1 MSLSSGKRP
10 LPTKI
15 ELIRVKRSLI
25 VARSVHKILEDKRDV
40 LLKRIDD
47 MIGEASKARDE
58 MGEPLSSAY
67 RALYN
72 AYLSLGPARL
82 ESIAETTPLQIDVDV
97 DVRVIVD
104 VKVPTLTI
112 NDRSSG
118 LTYGFA
124 DTNSYLDDAT
134 KMMRGVLPKILKAA
148 EFENAILGLAR
159 ELERT
164 QRLING
170 LEFVIIP
177 GYQEGVKF
185 ITATL
190 EEREREDFV
199 RLKHVKA
206 VLERKSLERLE

>member
-1 MSLSSGKRP
+1 
-10 LPTKI
+10 
-15 ELIRVKRSLI
+15 
-25 VARSVHKILEDKRDV
+25 
-40 LLKRIDD
+40 

-82 ESIAETTPLQIDVDV
+82 ESIAETTPPQIDVDV

-164 QRLING
+164 QRLINA